1 MTLSLISIGLS
12 DEKDL
17 SLRALE
23 EARDCDKLY
32 AELYTM
38 KLATTIAALT
48 ELTLRPV
55 QYLRRDDLEDRADVI
70 IEEAR
75 GSHIGVLVGGDC
87 LSATTHI
94 SLIIEAVKRGIKV
107 SIIHGSSIFSS
118 VAESGLSIYK
128 FGRTVTLP
136 FEEKGSVDTILK
148 VIKENLEQGLHTL
161 VLLDLDNEADKY
173 MTINHALRRL
183 FESGF
188 SQDNLV
194 VGIARLGSQ
203 GSVIK
208 AGRAKDIVEH
218 DFGES
223 PHSLIIPGSL
233 HFLEVEA
240 LEIIGDCPLEALQGR
255 SVKSEIDTLIEKY
268 IQGCRRVRA
277 DMKIKATSIT
287 LTEKQIQSIL
297 DHVDKYLSDAEYYS
311 TERKPT
317 SLTSVS
323 YAEGILDALKILGIS
338 EFEW

>member
-23 EARDCDKLY
+23 EARDCDQLY

-38 KLATTIAALT
+38 KLATTIASLT

-55 QYLRRDDLEDRADVI
+55 QYLRRYDLEDRADLI

-75 GSHIGVLVGGDC
+75 GKHIGVLVGGDC
-87 LSATTHI
+87 LSATTHM
-94 SLIIEAVKRGIKV
+94 SLVIEAAKRGVNV
-107 SIIHGSSIFSS
+107 SIIHGSGIFTA

-136 FEEKGSVDTILK
+136 FEDKGSVDTTLK
-148 VIKENLEQGLHTL
+148 GIKDNLDQGLHTL
-161 VLLDLDNEADKY
+161 VLLDLDNEINKF

-188 SQDNLV
+188 DQGNLV
-194 VGIARLGSQ
+194 IGVARLGSK
-203 GSVIK
+203 GSMIK
-208 AGRAKDIVEH
+208 AGMAGNIAEL
-218 DFGES
+218 DFGDP

-240 LEIIGDCPLEALQGR
+240 LKTIGDCPQEALQGR
-255 SVKSEIDTLIEKY
+255 VVKSEIDALIEKY
-268 IQGCRRVRA
+268 IKVCRRVRA
-277 DMKIKATSIT
+277 EMKINAPSIT
-287 LTEKQIQSIL
+287 LTENQVQSL
-297 DHVDKYLSDAEYYS
+297 LGHVDKYLSDAEYYS
-311 TERKPT
+311 TERKAT
-317 SLTSVS
+317 SLASVS
-323 YAEGILDALKILGIS
+323 YAEGILDALKMLGIS